1 MTAILKKVLERAETW
16 SAKDQEELAQLAL
29 EIESRRHG
37 RYQPTPEELRD
48 LQEAL
53 DEVERGEIA
62 TDEEVAAVFA
72 KYK

>member
-37 RYQPTPEELRD
+37 RVSADD
-48 LQEAL
+48 L
-53 DEVERGEIA
+53 
-62 TDEEVAAVFA
+62 
-72 KYK
+72 KN